1 VSLRLSATSPPSR
14 GSSCGGEGLGNGGR
28 SGGRQLTAA
37 LPLRFN
43 WTHRPIG
50 SSRELVARPGLATRV
65 RTLTVL
71 KTSHQSSARSRS
83 HGVVLPQSCSA
94 SESARAVAK
103 RSAGSF
109 ARQRIN
115 TASRS
120 AGTVCPGADGE
131 GGVDETTQNHIATEC
146 PQLPDREDN
155 IGHRHARPL
164 RTDRLRRWPE
174 PAAISVT
181 QLFSHEH
188 WGNQRGSDGRR
199 RLARHLLKSTLAE
212 S

>member
-1 VSLRLSATSPPSR
+1 MRRRSAWKR
-14 GSSCGGEGLGNGGR
+14 GSERREAVDRR
-28 SGGRQLTAA
+28 SSTPIQLDPPTD
-37 LPLRFN
+37 RFEP
-43 WTHRPIG
+43 RA
-50 SSRELVARPGLATRV
+50 SRSPGPCDPGAYSR
-65 RTLTVL
+65 TVL

-164 RTDRLRRWPE
+164 RTDRLRRWPG

-188 WGNQRGSDGRR
+188 WGNQRRSDGRR
-199 RLARHLLKSTLAE
+199 RLARHLLKSMLAE